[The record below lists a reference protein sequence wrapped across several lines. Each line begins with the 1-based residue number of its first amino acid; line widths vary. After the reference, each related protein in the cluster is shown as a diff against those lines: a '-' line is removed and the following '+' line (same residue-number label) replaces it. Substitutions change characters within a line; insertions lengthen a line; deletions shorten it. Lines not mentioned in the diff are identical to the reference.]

1 MGLLQIG
8 GDVLLAVADA
18 ASGRRRRCFDHW
30 IDIRAPREIVWEM
43 LKSRDIVFEGRLP
56 LRVVGEDVPG
66 RPGVERVRIS
76 VGNIRLEMLTRIIEE
91 RPGEAILYQ
100 LVPDGTDAAL
110 IEGDDDY
117 VGLVLIQTAAGT
129 RLDLTRET
137 TPRRWISRLTVPMGL
152 RSGARRYKRKA
163 EAMARAASTAT
174 AGNGASRGDK
184 WG

>member
-8 GDVLLAVADA
+8 GDVLVAVADV
-18 ASGRRRRCFDHW
+18 ASGRPRRRFEHW
-30 IDIRAPREIVWEM
+30 IDIQAPRDIVWRM

-66 RPGVERVRIS
+66 RPGIERVHILAGK
-76 VGNIRLEMLTRIIEE
+76 VRLEMLTRIVEE

-100 LVPDGTDAAL
+100 LMPEGTDAAL

-117 VGLVLIQTAAGT
+117 VGFVLIETPGGT

-137 TPRRWISRLTVPMGL
+137 SPRHWLSRLTVPMGL

-163 EAMARAASTAT
+163 EVMARAA
-174 AGNGASRGDK
+174 AGMDDAVARDDGKRG
-184 WG
+184 